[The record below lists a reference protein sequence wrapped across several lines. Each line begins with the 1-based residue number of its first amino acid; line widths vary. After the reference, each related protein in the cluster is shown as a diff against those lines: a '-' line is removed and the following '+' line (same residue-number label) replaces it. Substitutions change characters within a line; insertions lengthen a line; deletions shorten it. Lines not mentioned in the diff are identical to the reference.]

1 MLLVVIVFT
10 SCGSSTKDGNE
21 GLELTLNTKTDTYA
35 VTGIGDCTDTDII
48 IPNTYMEKAVTGIG
62 DFAFESCEK
71 LTSIT
76 IPDSVTSI
84 GDSAFRRCTSLTS
97 ITIDEDNVA
106 YKSIDGNL
114 YTKDGKT
121 LIQYAIGKK
130 DTSFVIPN
138 SVTSIEKMA
147 FYYCLNLKSITIGNN
162 VTSIRKHAFRNCE
175 NLTSIN
181 IPNGV
186 TSIGEFAFENCK
198 KLTNITI
205 PSSITSIENGI
216 FLFCENL
223 TSINIPNNVTSIGYN
238 AFKGCSNLT
247 SITIPCNMTN
257 IGNNSFTDCTR
268 LISITVDEDNIAY
281 KSIDGNLY
289 TKDGKTLIQYA
300 IGKKDTSFVIPNS
313 VTNIASDAFLR
324 CTNLASVTVPSGV
337 ISIGVGAFYGCKS
350 LTSVT
355 IPSSVTSIGKSAF
368 YDCKSLI
375 IYCEASSKPNGWES
389 TWNYSNCPVF
399 WGHAH
404 TYENGECVCGKT
416 E

>member
-1 MLLVVIVFT
+1 MRRILPLFILMLLVVISFT
-10 SCGSSTKDGNE
+10 SCGSSTKDGSE

-97 ITIDEDNVA
+97 ITVDEDNVA
-106 YKSIDGNL
+106 YKSIDG
-114 YTKDGKT
+114 D
-121 LIQYAIGKK
+121 
-130 DTSFVIPN
+130 
-138 SVTSIEKMA
+138 
-147 FYYCLNLKSITIGNN
+147 
-162 VTSIRKHAFRNCE
+162 
-175 NLTSIN
+175 
-181 IPNGV
+181 
-186 TSIGEFAFENCK
+186 
-198 KLTNITI
+198 
-205 PSSITSIENGI
+205 
-216 FLFCENL
+216 
-223 TSINIPNNVTSIGYN
+223 
-238 AFKGCSNLT
+238 
-247 SITIPCNMTN
+247 
-257 IGNNSFTDCTR
+257 
-268 LISITVDEDNIAY
+268 
-281 KSIDGNLY
+281 LY

-389 TWNYSNCPVF
+389 TWNHSNCPVF

-404 TYENGECVCGKT
+404 TYENGKCVCGKT